1 MPIVLL
7 QNFGSAIASGACSRR
22 GSGAVEAED
31 SQIFFSGFDLRNTPL
46 RTVLSRFEHS
56 PDIYD
61 ILINHPA
68 PDYDMMIPISA
79 YYFNT
84 LSPSKLLDYL

>member
-1 MPIVLL
+1 MIAERVPEEDLEPLKL
-7 QNFGSAIASGACSRR
+7 Q
-22 GSGAVEAED
+22 D
-31 SQIFFSGFDLRNTPL
+31 SEIFFSGFDFTIYERALNTPL
-46 RTVLSRFEHS
+46 RITAPSGFEHS
-56 PDIYD
+56 SDIYD